1 MKKDKEGNYHL
12 ARKPLILITVGALL
26 FGIMLSSTWHR
37 LHTPIRPL
45 FVDIYNETDVIIPSV
60 VIEHGNINT
69 QEKIQAI
76 GVKPGEHRVI
86 ALNHQPK
93 LGFSIKANYSGGKES
108 EICAGK
114 FSEKRYLRASIWP
127 YGIYITEIR

>member
-1 MKKDKEGNYHL
+1 LLVGTLL
-12 ARKPLILITVGALL
+12 AGVA
-26 FGIMLSSTWHR
+26 LSSVRHH
-37 LHTPIRPL
+37 LHTPMNPL
-45 FVDIYNETDVIIPSV
+45 FVDIYNETEEIIPSV

-76 GVKPGEHRVI
+76 RIEPGEHRII
-86 ALNHQPK
+86 ALNHQPE
-93 LGFSIKANYSGGKES
+93 LGFNIKANYANGKES

-114 FSEKRYLRASIWP
+114 WSKERYLRASVWS

>member
-1 MKKDKEGNYHL
+1 M
-12 ARKPLILITVGALL
+12 ALFFSGTL
-26 FGIMLSSTWHR
+26 LLGIALTIVHHH
-37 LHTPIRPL
+37 LHTPINPI
-45 FVDIYNETDVIIPSV
+45 FVDIYNETDQILPSV

-76 GVKPGEHRVI
+76 GIKPDEHRII
-86 ALNHQPK
+86 ALNHQPE
-93 LGFSIKANYSGGKES
+93 LGFNIKAHFKNGKDS

-114 FSEKRYLRASIWP
+114 WSKEYYLRATVSP